1 MTTVIELAISQM
13 KNAKHLWIVWRD
25 NSKCQETLKVKIAAR
40 KYKRCLIIPEKK
52 RYKFFPLFVPYLMT
66 AALLLEILR
75 TSLVQLQGIFRSLVQ
90 TITGTVF
97 SFF

>member
-25 NSKCQETLKVKIAAR
+25 KTKCQETLKVKIGAR
-40 KYKRCLIIPEKK
+40 KYKGCLIAPEKK

-66 AALLLEILR
+66 AVLYR
-75 TSLVQLQGIFRSLVQ
+75 PVPPTVNS
-90 TITGTVF
+90 TNTGM
-97 SFF
+97 